1 MISQPTSIELIESVI
16 KFIEERAA
24 PQLKDR
30 DAFHARVAVNALAAI
45 KREIAGGQAAED
57 AQVTRMAALLGHD
70 GEWATLNSELCATI
84 RDGAI
89 SPTDPA
95 LLAHLRASIIDQV
108 RIDQPQYAGLKTLVG
123 QA

>member
-16 KFIEERAA
+16 RFIEERAA

-57 AQVTRMAALLGHD
+57 AQTERLAALLGHEGD
-70 GEWATLNSELCATI
+70 WAALNSALCSRI
-84 RDGAI
+84 REGQIA
-89 SPTDPA
+89 PTDPA
-95 LLAHLRASIIDQV
+95 LLAHLKASIIDQV
-108 RIDQPQYAGLKTLVG
+108 RIDQPQYAGLRTLAG
-123 QA
+123 G

>member
-1 MISQPTSIELIESVI
+1 MITQPTSIELIESVI

-57 AQVTRMAALLGHD
+57 AQTARMVALLGHD
-70 GEWATLNSELCATI
+70 GDWATLNTELCGKI
-84 RDGAI
+84 RDGEI

-95 LLAHLRASIIDQV
+95 LLAHLRASTIDQV
-108 RIDQPQYAGLKTLVG
+108 RIDQPQYAGLKTLAG
-123 QA
+123 

>member
-1 MISQPTSIELIESVI
+1 MITHPTSIELLESVMR
-16 KFIEERAA
+16 FIEERAA

-45 KREIAGGQAAED
+45 KREIAGGAAAED
-57 AQVTRMAALLGHD
+57 AQVARMVGLLGHD
-70 GEWATLNSELCATI
+70 GDWATLNSELCGKI
-84 RDGAI
+84 REGDI

-108 RIDQPQYAGLKTLVG
+108 RIDQPQYAGLKTLAG
-123 QA
+123 